1 MKLAL
6 PDLVSNSYFPALAAV
21 ELGFFRDE
29 GLDVAHELVFP
40 VSASFAALRDGGC
53 DFVAGSSHAGL
64 AAFPRFAG
72 QRLLCALSHGMYWF
86 LVMRKDLNIARGDL
100 SALRGRRLVAAPMV
114 DVGLRLML
122 RAGGMDPAANDIT
135 IMPLPGGVPHG
146 VSFGVAAAEALG
158 AGTIDG
164 FWANGMGA
172 EVAVERGVGA
182 IVIDVRRGDGPAAA
196 FGFTQ
201 PALVATERLLA
212 ERPEAAAAA
221 VRAIVRTHRALKAD
235 VGLAAQVGRKLFPEF
250 EAGLIGRLIERD
262 LPYYSTVISR
272 DFVAS
277 MNRFAVDAGMLDAP
291 VDYEHIVAPAVEGLW
306 ER

>member
-40 VSASFAALRDGGC
+40 VSASFAALRDGAC

-64 AAFPRFAG
+64 AAFPGFKG
-72 QRLLCALSHGMYWF
+72 HRLLCALSHGMYWF
-86 LVMRKDLNIARGDL
+86 LVMRKNLGIERGDL
-100 SALRGRRLVAAPMV
+100 TALRGMKLVAAPMV

-146 VSFGVAAAEALG
+146 MSFGVAAAEALH
-158 AGTIDG
+158 AGVIDG

-172 EVAVERGVGA
+172 EVAVERGAGS

-201 PALVATERLLA
+201 PALAASERLVA
-212 ERPEAAAAA
+212 EKPEAAAAA

-235 VGLAAQVGRKLFPEF
+235 IGLAVQVGKKLFPAF
-250 EAGLIGRLIERD
+250 EAGLIGRLIQRD
-262 LPYYSTVISR
+262 LPYYNTVISR
-272 DFVAS
+272 DFIAS
-277 MNRFAVDAGMLDAP
+277 MNRFAIDAGMLDAP
-291 VDYEHIVAPAVEGLW
+291 VAYEDIVAPAVETLW
-306 ER
+306 DG